1 MGKWT
6 VPLSTGIGR
15 ELEGGVNPIYNVFN
29 VDWQVPSKKKKTKNL
44 PLSRGFGASSR
55 V

>member
-29 VDWQVPSKKKKTKNL
+29 VDWQVPSKEKKTTF
-44 PLSRGFGASSR
+44 PLSHGFGASSR

>member
-15 ELEGGVNPIYNVFN
+15 EVEGGVNPIYNVFN
-29 VDWQVPSKKKKTKNL
+29 FDWQVPSKENKNL

>member
-29 VDWQVPSKKKKTKNL
+29 VDWQVPSKKKKKTF
-44 PLSRGFGASSR
+44 PLSHGFGASSR